1 MTAITTKPSRA
12 PIFGRHEGYDF
23 EASIHGYD
31 VVLNGKLIYISR
43 GETTADVRTNAQ
55 RAKQWISNQS
65 ERSAVRAEITARIPS
80 ALWD

>member
-1 MTAITTKPSRA
+1 MSITAQKPSRA
-12 PIFGRHEGYDF
+12 PIFGRLDGYDF

-31 VVLNGKLIYISR
+31 IVLNAKLVYIAR

-55 RAKQWISNQS
+55 RAKQWILNQG
-65 ERSAVRAEITARIPS
+65 ERAAVRSEISARVPS